1 MFMICS
7 DMTAPLPIPDNPTED
22 PDAWEQ
28 AGLRRQAMV
37 LEELSEAGLRLALS
51 IEGRAAEAPVA
62 EAPQIA
68 MAFSRVARAVRLTAL
83 LHVKLIEAAQDARR
97 RAAFVWSSDVERAAE
112 DERRRDP
119 AYGHKA
125 RVEAIVARVA
135 KAGCDDEDDIDR
147 IVQETAE
154 RLDDDDIYGDVLTRP
169 LGELVA
175 LICRDLGL
183 DPDWTSLAQEA
194 WAQAEMRDNPTGSPF
209 APPSPLAGEA
219 SADLTPRTPVP
230 GRSRRVPHSS
240 LPPAR
245 GFHTREPCP

>member
-1 MFMICS
+1 MICS
-7 DMTAPLPIPDNPTED
+7 IMTAPLPIPDNPTED

-97 RAAFVWSSDVERAAE
+97 RAAGSRSSHDDDDDEAA
-112 DERRRDP
+112 RLDP
-119 AYGHKA
+119 AYRHKA
-125 RVEAIVARVA
+125 RVEAIVQRVA
-135 KAGCDDEDDIDR
+135 KAECDDEDHIDR

-169 LGELVA
+169 IGELVA

-219 SADLTPRTPVP
+219 PADLTPRTPVP